1 MSRELPRQRR
11 GMEQAIRLPRIL
23 QPGYE
28 SLQILGAGWARVIGG
43 LLGLYLFIYVWAV
56 PMLMLDLVPSWGE
69 WMGGFL
75 IILQGSIMA
84 LWLLAEAGARGGVAA
99 ALIALLSFLIEYAG
113 VSTGFPF
120 GRYEYTGAL
129 GWKVGSVPLPIPF
142 AWLMVVPGVLQTAA
156 ALRRSAALIPAAALL
171 ALWLDLLI
179 EPVAA
184 YITGYWRWID
194 QGPYYGIPTS
204 NFIAWG
210 VTALGLAIVL
220 RLVVPALPHTA
231 RVAWLPRLLFA
242 LAALQFTLV
251 DIAYGYGSAG
261 LIGCG
266 LLITIFAL
274 WRRAARR

>member
-1 MSRELPRQRR
+1 MSHELPRQRR
-11 GMEQAIRLPRIL
+11 GIQQAIRLPRIL
-23 QPGYE
+23 QPRYE
-28 SLQILGAGWARVIGG
+28 SLQILGTVWARVIGG

-56 PMLMLDLVPSWGE
+56 PMLMLDLVPVWGE

-75 IILQGSIMA
+75 IILQGSIIA
-84 LWLLAEAGARGGVAA
+84 LWLLAEAEARGAVAA

-113 VSTGFPF
+113 VSAGFPF

-129 GWKVGSVPLPIPF
+129 GWKVGSVPLPIPY
-142 AWLMVVPGVLQTAA
+142 AWLMVVPGAFMTAA
-156 ALRRSAALIPAAALL
+156 ALRRRAAVIPVAALL

-210 VTALGLAIVL
+210 GTALGLTIVL
-220 RLVVPALPHTA
+220 RLAAPALPHTA
-231 RVAWLPRLLFA
+231 RAAWLPRLLFA
-242 LAALQFTLV
+242 LAAIQFTFV
-251 DIAYGYGSAG
+251 DIAYGYGWAG
-261 LIGCG
+261 LLGCG

-274 WRRAARR
+274 WRRAGRR